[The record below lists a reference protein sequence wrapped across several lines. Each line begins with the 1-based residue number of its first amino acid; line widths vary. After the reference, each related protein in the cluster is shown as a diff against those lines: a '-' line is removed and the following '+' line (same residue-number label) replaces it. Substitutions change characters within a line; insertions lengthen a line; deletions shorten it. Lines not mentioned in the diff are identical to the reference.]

1 MSQLDSTAPERR
13 DQTAAGACCE
23 PAAWLERLHARAC
36 DRVKAPATRLTLQ
49 GCHLRWVDLAGWPSL
64 ELWSRPGMPVDRATR
79 TTYLVQLQQVLVD
92 AATALQVVT
101 PPADPPDPD
110 DGLQE
115 LWRRACGRME
125 LPSTRMLLEAQC
137 TLLSV
142 DGTAALI
149 AVDATWL
156 PTVQSR
162 RTTIEAA
169 LARILGQPVAVS
181 LVARQ
186 EVQ

>member
-1 MSQLDSTAPERR
+1 MA
-13 DQTAAGACCE
+13 
-23 PAAWLERLHARAC
+23 
-36 DRVKAPATRLTLQ
+36 LQ
-49 GCHLRWVDLAGWPSL
+49 GCQLRWVDLAGWPSL
-64 ELWSRPGMPVDRATR
+64 ELCSRPGMPVDRDTH

-110 DGLQE
+110 DGLQD

-125 LPSTRMLLEAQC
+125 IPSTRMLLEGHS

-142 DGTAALI
+142 DGATALV

-156 PTVQSR
+156 AMVQSR
-162 RTTIEAA
+162 RSVVEGS
-169 LARILGQPVAVS
+169 LAEVLGQPVAVS
-181 LVARQ
+181 LIARSEQ